1 MWKKLSWTRSIV
13 KCGQSSKTWRTKIKA
28 CKKCLMKEKEEQEEL
43 HQQMQCKLQDME
55 AELKA
60 VQQEKQ
66 EALRWRS

>member
-1 MWKKLSWTRSIV
+1 
-13 KCGQSSKTWRTKIKA
+13 
-28 CKKCLMKEKEEQEEL
+28 MKEKEEQEEL